1 MDKMLKWKTL
11 YSAQEAVVVVL
22 FRFLQSTLMV
32 MEIWVFQE
40 AMALLVEEEALV
52 AELWC
57 IS

>member
-11 YSAQEAVVVVL
+11 YSGQEAVVVVL

-40 AMALLVEEEALV
+40 AMALLVEEEAQV
-52 AELWC
+52 AEFWC

>member
-11 YSAQEAVVVVL
+11 YSGQEAVVVVL

-52 AELWC
+52 AEFWC